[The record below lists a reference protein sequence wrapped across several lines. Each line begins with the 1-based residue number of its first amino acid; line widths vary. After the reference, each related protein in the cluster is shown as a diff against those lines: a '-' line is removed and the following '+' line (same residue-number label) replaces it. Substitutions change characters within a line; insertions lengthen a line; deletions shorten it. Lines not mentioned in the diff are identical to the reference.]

1 MKYVLCLIL
10 GLSVISI
17 SQIGEAS
24 VPEATDHG
32 EEIHQSVLRKIFI
45 RTSEF
50 LEYVN
55 NLGSTKKPRN
65 ANRWR
70 KPAAAWE
77 FVANSCNQHPN
88 AHDQDTSHL
97 IETV

>member
-32 EEIHQSVLRKIFI
+32 EEIHESVLRKIFI

-55 NLGSTKKPRN
+55 NLG
-65 ANRWR
+65 
-70 KPAAAWE
+70 
-77 FVANSCNQHPN
+77 V
-88 AHDQDTSHL
+88 DQKAKEREQME
-97 IETV
+97 ETCGCMGIRG